1 MPKNTRRQSAKQLH
15 SERLKK
21 IRSYVEFNYD
31 LRKPL
36 TPAAKRKIKVYYD
49 EIQALTNRPYQVFRP
64 RSKAHRIESQEF
76 AQHEKMLPQLKVAF
90 VPTNGKEKLKIRFT
104 AKGVIADSEHVRIQH
119 IRLSTSALLRDAAAH
134 VNERIKQTN
143 AKSFTIQAGRYEI
156 PAGFA
161 RDVIGN
167 GVARYVSKYGNADK
181 NNYFGN
187 WLHGVFA
194 HTFTGQDTI
203 QSYLVEK
210 QKSIRAGKRARATLR
225 KRKLRQ
231 KERDRDNRG

>member
-21 IRSYVEFNYD
+21 IRPYVEFNYD

-36 TPAAKRKIKVYYD
+36 SAAAKRKIKTYYD

-64 RSKAHRIESQEF
+64 RTKAHRAEAQEF
-76 AQHEKMLPQLKVAF
+76 AQHEKVLPQLKVAF
-90 VPTNGKEKLKIRFT
+90 VPTNGHEKLKIRFT
-104 AKGVIADSEHVRIQH
+104 AKGVIAKSEHVTIEH
-119 IRLSTSALLRDAAAH
+119 IRLSTNALLRDAAAH
-134 VNERIKQTN
+134 VNERIKSTT
-143 AKSFTIQAGRYEI
+143 AKQFTIQAGRYEI

-161 RDVIGN
+161 REVIGA

-194 HTFTGQDTI
+194 HTFHGQDNI

-210 QKSIRAGKRARATLR
+210 QKSIRAGKRARASARKKELR
-225 KRKLRQ
+225 KKQ
-231 KERDRDNRG
+231 RG